1 MFGNR
6 IEKEASNSD
15 NVILMEWIDRAIGGD
30 LTPVDTSQLQDTA
43 LAEKYNQL
51 LHSFAHL
58 TNNFVL
64 HLNDSMSI
72 LGDSGC
78 VKAMIERLDSQ
89 TSAIND
95 MQGSSQ
101 RLGDSIQNI
110 QDAVYNIQEKT
121 HTVMEDADSCVEDM
135 NSSIRTVDLSVES
148 VLKINEQIINFQ
160 AQVAKINEIID
171 IVKKVASKSGLLAL
185 NASIEAAR
193 AGEAGKGF
201 AVVANQ
207 VKELSAN
214 TTQSAE
220 DAMVYV
226 HELLDG
232 VSNLAESINATAN
245 QLSSGNTNIHHS
257 LESLEHMNENMK
269 LMGSEIDNIHSEID
283 TQSGLTDSF
292 MASIGTMVASYDD
305 LSKDCVNAGAHLFK
319 CARRIDMLRSDVAR
333 NHAKLYTQDWITV
346 FQMDHLILAW
356 RIYNNIAGFEK
367 LVLTQVNNTTG
378 CKFGKWFTSQTDP
391 RITGS
396 VPFKNAVRY
405 HSEFHAHAVDSFN
418 ANGEGNREEAVRH
431 FQLVHDVYPKLSN
444 ALEELKKVVA
454 STGDTEFT
462 VMEDM

>member
-1 MFGNR
+1 MFGNKA
-6 IEKEASNSD
+6 EKAVPNSD
-15 NVILMEWIDRAIGGD
+15 NMILMEWIDQAIGGD
-30 LTPVDTSQLQDTA
+30 LTPVDTGRLQDTA

-64 HLNDSMSI
+64 HLNDSMTLLS
-72 LGDSGC
+72 DSGC
-78 VKAMIERLDSQ
+78 VKNMIERLDSQ

-101 RLGDSIQNI
+101 KLGDSIENI
-110 QDAVYNIQEKT
+110 QNAVYNIQEKT
-121 HTVMEDADSCVEDM
+121 HTVMEDANSCVEDM
-135 NSSIRTVDLSVES
+135 NSSIHTVDASVAS
-148 VLKINEQIINFQ
+148 VLKINEQIIHFQ
-160 AQVAKINEIID
+160 AQAAKINEIID

-214 TTQSAE
+214 TTRSAE

-232 VSNLAESINATAN
+232 VSSLAESINVTAN
-245 QLSSGNTNIHHS
+245 QLSSGNTKIHHS
-257 LESLEHMNENMK
+257 LESLEHMNESMK
-269 LMGSEIDNIHSEID
+269 LMGSEIDHIHDEIN

-292 MASIGTMVASYDD
+292 MGSINTMVASYDD
-305 LSKDCVNAGAHLFK
+305 LSKDCVSTGAHLFT

-333 NHAKLYTQDWITV
+333 NHARLHTQDWISV
-346 FQMDHLILAW
+346 FQKDHLILAW
-356 RIYNNIAGFEK
+356 RIYNNIVGFEK
-367 LVLTQVNNTTG
+367 LKLTQVNNTTG
-378 CKFGKWFTSQTDP
+378 CKFGKWFTAQTDP

-396 VPFKNAVRY
+396 APFKNAVRY
-405 HSEFHAHAVDSFN
+405 HSEFHTHAVDSFN
-418 ANGEGNREEAVRH
+418 ANEAGDKKEAVRH
-431 FQLVHDVYPKLSN
+431 FQLVYDVYPKLVK

-462 VMEDM
+462 VMENM

>member
-1 MFGNR
+1 MFGSKA
-6 IEKEASNSD
+6 EKTIPDSD
-15 NVILMEWIDRAIGGD
+15 NMILMEWIDRAIAGD
-30 LTPVDTSQLQDTA
+30 LTPVDTSRLHDVA

-64 HLNDSMSI
+64 HLNDSMSL

-89 TSAIND
+89 TSAINN

-101 RLGDSIQNI
+101 KLGDSIQNI
-110 QDAVYNIQEKT
+110 RDAVYNIQEKT
-121 HTVMEDADSCVEDM
+121 HTVMEDANSCVENM
-135 NSSIRTVDLSVES
+135 NSSIHTVDSSVES

-160 AQVAKINEIID
+160 SQAAKINEIID
-171 IVKKVASKSGLLAL
+171 IVKKVASKSGMLAL

-193 AGEAGKGF
+193 AGEAGRGF

-207 VKELSAN
+207 VQELSAN
-214 TTQSAE
+214 TTRSAE

-226 HELLDG
+226 RELLDG
-232 VSNLAESINATAN
+232 VSSLAESINATAN
-245 QLSSGNTNIHHS
+245 QLASGNTNIHHS

-269 LMGSEIDNIHSEID
+269 LMGSEIDHIHGEID

-292 MASIGTMVASYDD
+292 MASIGIMVASYDD
-305 LSKDCVNAGAHLFK
+305 LSKDCVSTGAHLFK
-319 CARRIDMLRSDVAR
+319 CARRIDLLRSDVAR
-333 NHAKLYTQDWITV
+333 HHAKLYTQDWITV
-346 FQMDHLILAW
+346 FQMDHFILAW

-367 LVLTQVNNTTG
+367 LKLKQVNNTTG
-378 CKFGKWFTSQTDP
+378 CKFGKWYTAQTDP

-396 VPFKNAVRY
+396 VPFKNTVRY
-405 HSEFHAHAVDSFN
+405 HSEFHDHAVDSFH
-418 ANGEGNREEAVRH
+418 ANEEGNKDEAVRH
-431 FQLVHDVYPKLSN
+431 FQLVHDVYPKLAQS
-444 ALEELKKVVA
+444 LEDLKKVVA